1 MSFKKNKRHVYCV
14 EWDCDASTSEDEEK
28 TPSTSLAGIVINK
41 NISILDTPSCLM
53 SKGPKVQFNER
64 TISESEDEEP
74 F

>member
-1 MSFKKNKRHVYCV
+1 MSFKKNKTHAYYV
-14 EWDCDASTSEDEEK
+14 EWDSNSSTSEDEEK
-28 TPSTSLAGIVINK
+28 TPSTSLAGIIINK